1 MAPLT
6 VDTVVD
12 KCPSWGYALLIL
24 AAFAVAIFVSGV
36 GLRLLG
42 GLVEKVRR
50 EPSQPPLST

>member
-36 GLRLLG
+36 GLRLIG
-42 GLVEKVRR
+42 GLVERMRR
-50 EPSQPPLST
+50 EPTNPPLRT

>member
-12 KCPSWGYALLIL
+12 KCPSWGYGLLLL

-42 GLVEKVRR
+42 GILERVRR
-50 EPSQPPLST
+50 EPNQPPLRT